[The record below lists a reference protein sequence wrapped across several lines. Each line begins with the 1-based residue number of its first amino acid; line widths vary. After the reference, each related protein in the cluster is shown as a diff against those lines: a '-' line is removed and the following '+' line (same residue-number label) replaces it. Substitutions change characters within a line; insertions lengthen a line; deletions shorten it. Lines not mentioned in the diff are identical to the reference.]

1 MGKHFTNSSTDS
13 DIKNAH
19 LSHTEHFNILL
30 RTRINWE
37 KWGKC
42 NNLNNTVGDLS
53 QNTLYLLIIYIT
65 SAALLKNVLEKL
77 ALSYIYS
84 TK

>member
-1 MGKHFTNSSTDS
+1 MLVTASRDSKNQQMKWFQYMGKHFTNSSTDS

-37 KWGKC
+37 K
-42 NNLNNTVGDLS
+42 
-53 QNTLYLLIIYIT
+53 
-65 SAALLKNVLEKL
+65 
-77 ALSYIYS
+77 
-84 TK
+84 